1 MNYLPI
7 FVSTRGCR
15 AIVVGGGLL
24 AEAKCRALLKTA
36 AEVVLFCEA
45 PTLVLL
51 QWRLG
56 QCG

>member
-24 AEAKCRALLKTA
+24 AEAKCRALLKTT
-36 AEVVLFCEA
+36 AEVVLFCRGA
-45 PTLVLL
+45 YACHVAMA
-51 QWRLG
+51 
-56 QCG
+56 